1 MSDDPESKLRDY
13 RRAKEVLAGAGWVFD
28 DYVNKQMAMILRTNP
43 EDVEGRERLYR
54 AASTAATLKIGLMRE
69 VEEYEETQ
77 TLQERREQRM
87 EKTHGGHA
95 VN

>member
-43 EDVEGRERLYR
+43 EDF
-54 AASTAATLKIGLMRE
+54 
-69 VEEYEETQ
+69 
-77 TLQERREQRM
+77 
-87 EKTHGGHA
+87 
-95 VN
+95 